1 MDILSK
7 KIIILSLISLSLFS
21 CAKKEKQVDSDE
33 SEDALSEIESEK
45 RHEIH
50 TILQKMYLDDPD
62 YEVASAYAMGQE
74 ELSIPVPYNLDYE
87 QYSIYKGEKAFEIE
101 VSEYQTF
108 NKSWIF
114 KTSDTNFDIY
124 NLKIHTKYYY
134 RVCEDNIY
142 IETGT
147 FETNDSLLRNIFVEG
162 VTNFRDL
169 GGYYTSYN
177 KWIRQGILYR
187 SARINDNYTQK
198 ANITSLGLEWV
209 KRLGLTME
217 MDLRTVAES
226 GINVSLLPGVRYIS
240 CDWGYSEPAGIF
252 ASSNYPII
260 RKAFVSLANKDNY
273 PMFVHCN
280 IGTDRTGTL
289 SMFLLSILGV
299 DYINII
305 RDYLF
310 SNFASIGGVR
320 GMSNLKPILDQINK
334 EEGDTFNIRAENFLL
349 NAVGVKQEEID
360 NIREIMLED

>member
-124 NLKIHTKYYY
+124 NLKVHTKYYY

-147 FETNDSLLRNIFVEG
+147 FETN
-162 VTNFRDL
+162 
-169 GGYYTSYN
+169 
-177 KWIRQGILYR
+177 RQGILYR

-260 RKAFVSLANKDNY
+260 RKAFASLANKDNY